1 MPLCW
6 ACTDAFPSVSSRICV
21 HCNTMRICVYVRRA
35 RTASLFFGFG
45 FTNYLPSSL
54 LAPGPLYA

>member
-1 MPLCW
+1 
-6 ACTDAFPSVSSRICV
+6 
-21 HCNTMRICVYVRRA
+21 MRICVYVQRA
-35 RTASLFFGFG
+35 RTASLFFFGFG